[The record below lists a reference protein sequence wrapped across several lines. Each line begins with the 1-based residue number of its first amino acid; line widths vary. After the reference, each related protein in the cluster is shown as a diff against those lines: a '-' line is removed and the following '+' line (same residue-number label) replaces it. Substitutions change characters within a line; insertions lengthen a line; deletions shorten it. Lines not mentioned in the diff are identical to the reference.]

1 MVKLHTESFLR
12 NQQNYN
18 VEKRVSIISVPHW
31 ISYFIPRIK
40 YYNGQGYRL
49 PTLPFM
55 SQGMADNDIRITLEK
70 ETKCNVVRH
79 KNKRMNDMILNYC
92 EIKNVSY
99 GFVCTTAEMLIVLR
113 VQ

>member
-1 MVKLHTESFLR
+1 MVKLHTEPFLR

-18 VEKRVSIISVPHW
+18 VEKRVSIISVLHW
-31 ISYFIPRIK
+31 ISYFILRIK
-40 YYNGQGYRL
+40 YYNGHVYRSS
-49 PTLPFM
+49 TLPFI
-55 SQGMADNDIRITLEK
+55 SQGTADNDIRITFEK
-70 ETKCNVVRH
+70 ETECNVVRH
-79 KNKRMNDMILNYC
+79 EDKRMNDMILNYC